1 MRSVSP
7 LLSRSLV
14 GLVVLSFAACA
25 YPRKTAS
32 LSTVPP
38 AEAANAN
45 APGSLVRLRFVSAEV
60 PPNQRGALPWD
71 DDGSA
76 ADPFIRIYRGNDKI
90 YESEPVEDQLRPT
103 FDVTTENLSLPR
115 TEDIRIELWD
125 DDPGVPEPIGT
136 WNGRG
141 LPRTALPGADSNLTL
156 EGGAQLLFRVVPAE
170 PLRGSGIEEYE
181 VRSNALV
188 ILSMVE
194 RSPAGRAGVR
204 VGDRVTAID
213 GKSVDEL
220 GDAAAG
226 ALSMASSRRSS
237 LTVVHTDGS
246 EETVELDGGYTWRAR

>member
-7 LLSRSLV
+7 FLSRSLV
-14 GLVVLSFAACA
+14 GLLLATLVGCA

-38 AEAANAN
+38 AEAANAS
-45 APGSLVRLRFVSAEV
+45 APDSLTRLRFISAEV

-71 DDGSA
+71 DEGSA
-76 ADPFIRIYRGNDKI
+76 ADPFIRVYRGDEKI

-103 FDVTTENLSLPR
+103 FDAVTENLLLPAN
-115 TEDIRIELWD
+115 EDIRIELWD

-136 WNGRG
+136 WRGRG
-141 LPRTALPGADSNLTL
+141 LPRTALPGADSNLNL
-156 EGGAQLLFRVVPAE
+156 EGGAQLLFRLEPAE

-181 VRSNALV
+181 VRSDALV
-188 ILSMVE
+188 ILSMIE

-213 GKSVDEL
+213 GKSVAEL

-237 LTVVHTDGS
+237 LTVVHSDGD
-246 EETVELDGGYTWRAR
+246 EETVELDGGYSWRAR